1 MAHVLIIGAGI
12 SGLSVAE
19 FLREHHQ
26 VTVLEAGP
34 EPGGKVRSEH
44 VDGFTFDRAANG
56 WLDNEP
62 AMQRLL
68 ERLNLGQQ
76 LIQGPVG
83 DPRYVVHQGQM
94 VALPSK
100 PQGLVGSPLLSIGAK
115 LRLIWELFAPGFDG
129 EESIGQFMRRRI
141 GPQPTER
148 LVQPFVTGIYAGD
161 VDHLSMQAC
170 FPVLKELESK
180 HGSLW
185 RAVRKQGRPIP
196 GRLTSLRGGS
206 GELGQALA
214 ARNTVLFNHRAIE
227 ISHNQG
233 QWTVVSDQGTH
244 HADALVL
251 AGPGHAM
258 AQLQGLDPTL
268 AGTMGAIPYAPVA
281 VVCQGLPKDG
291 WAPPKGF
298 GVLVPK
304 AEKLGILGTL
314 FSSSIFPSRAPADGI
329 ILRTLVGGALFPRQ
343 AALESDALLEIVRRD
358 NAKLL
363 GPLPKPRVTRVY
375 KHARAIPQYTL
386 GHTGRV
392 AAVREASQAHPG
404 LFVTGNHLDGVA
416 VKSCASAGEKLA
428 GAVIDYL
435 QGQHLC
441 DSPFASRTPLTD

>member
-19 FLREHHQ
+19 FLRDHHQ

-34 EPGGKVRSEH
+34 EPGGKVRSER
-44 VDGFTFDRAANG
+44 VEGFTFDRAANG

-62 AMQRLL
+62 SMQRLL
-68 ERLNLGQQ
+68 ERLSLGQQ
-76 LIQGPVG
+76 LIQAPVG

-94 VALPSK
+94 VALPAK
-100 PQGLVGSPLLSIGAK
+100 PQGLLGSPLLSIGAK

-141 GPQPTER
+141 GVQPTER

-161 VDHLSMQAC
+161 VDNLSMQAC
-170 FPVLKELESK
+170 FPALKELEAQ
-180 HGSLW
+180 HGSLL
-185 RAVRKQGRPIP
+185 RAVRKQGPPTP
-196 GRLTSLRGGS
+196 GRLTSLRGGA
-206 GELGQALA
+206 GQLGAALA
-214 ARNTVLFNHRAIE
+214 AQNKVLLNHRAVE
-227 ISHNQG
+227 ISHAQG

-258 AQLQGLDPTL
+258 SQLKGMDRSL
-268 AGTMGAIPYAPVA
+268 AGALDSIPYAPVA
-281 VVCQGLPKDG
+281 VVCQGLPREG
-291 WAPPKGF
+291 WTPPKGF
-298 GVLVPK
+298 GVLIPK

-314 FSSSIFPSRAPADGI
+314 FTSSIFPSRAPQDGVT
-329 ILRTLVGGALFPRQ
+329 LRTIVGGALFPRQ
-343 AALESDALLEIVRRD
+343 AALEPDALLEIVRRD
-358 NAKLL
+358 NAKLM
-363 GPLPKPRVTRVY
+363 GPLPEPRVTRVY

-386 GHTGRV
+386 GHLGRV

-404 LFVTGNHLDGVA
+404 LFVAGNHLDGVA
-416 VKSCASAGEKLA
+416 VKSCASAGEKVA

-435 QGQHLC
+435 N
-441 DSPFASRTPLTD
+441 S